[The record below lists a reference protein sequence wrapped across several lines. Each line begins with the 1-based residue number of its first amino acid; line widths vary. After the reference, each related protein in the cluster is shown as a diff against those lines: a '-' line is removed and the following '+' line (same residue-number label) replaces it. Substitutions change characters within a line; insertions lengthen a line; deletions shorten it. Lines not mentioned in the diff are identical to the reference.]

1 MQPTGSQKEPVK
13 MANGK
18 DDVEDETGMDIQLTD
33 EDFLDDE
40 EARQKF
46 K

>member
-1 MQPTGSQKEPVK
+1 